1 MNTYEIIWS
10 ENTPDGYQVFQKDV
24 EAKDEITAIRTILAD
39 PTSATSNKTLLSM
52 VRFAP
57 YKEDYK
63 TKMENNFCVSP
74 INIKP
79 FCSS

>member
-39 PTSATSNKTLLSM
+39 PAASKAKRTILSL
-52 VRFAP
+52 
-57 YKEDYK
+57 
-63 TKMENNFCVSP
+63 
-74 INIKP
+74 
-79 FCSS
+79 CSIDTTAQERCGEPRRR